1 MAEQLR
7 MSHPLYV
14 PFVRVLEGDMEGLS
28 HARKSAQGLVLP
40 YFEIVKTRPRK
51 NDRSASFITCAVNFN
66 CEYME
71 SKRPGFRGTF

>member
-28 HARKSAQGLVLP
+28 HASKSAQEIVLP
-40 YFEIVKTRPRK
+40 YFEIVKTRPRRT
-51 NDRSASFITCAVNFN
+51 DLSASFVTCAVDLIANTR
-66 CEYME
+66 
-71 SKRPGFRGTF
+71 SLRVKWTP